1 MASEAANLEAFTI
14 QQNYCRTMGAPIT
27 ERVAGA
33 IRDAASRATRT
44 GTRILDWPGEPTADA
59 LPLRT
64 VGGLHA
70 LAQAGDS
77 AELALLFAGAVTD
90 GVEATAIVGRAFA
103 EHDAAILP
111 WLDGPPQTNE
121 TGRSGVL
128 MVGLMHV
135 ARRFGHPLEILEIG
149 SSAGLNLLIDRFRF
163 DLGGAITGPAD
174 SPITIR
180 PEWRGAAPEPA
191 EVRFAGVRGVE
202 VAPVDV
208 RDPVQA
214 ARLRA
219 YVWADNPDRL
229 ERLTRAIAMIE
240 AQPVALERGDA
251 ADWVEA
257 RLAEPQMTGTT
268 RVLMHSVVW
277 QYLGEARQARITA
290 AMQAAGAAATAERPV
305 AWVQMEPLRHS
316 ANPRQELWVRS
327 WPEGAPAVKIAHSQA
342 HGAWVEGLCTRPTI
356 QTR

>member
-1 MASEAANLEAFTI
+1 MASEATNREAFTI
-14 QQNYCRTMGAPIT
+14 QQTYCRTMGAPIT

-33 IRDAASRATRT
+33 IRDAATRDTAT
-44 GTRILDWPGEPTADA
+44 GARILDWPGDPTADA

-70 LAQAGDS
+70 LAQAGRC
-77 AELALLFAGAVTD
+77 AELMRLFAADLTD
-90 GVEATAIVGRAFA
+90 PAEAAAIVGHAIA
-103 EHDAAILP
+103 AHDAEILP

-121 TGRSGVL
+121 LGRSGAL
-128 MVGLMHV
+128 MVGLMAV
-135 ARRFGHPLEILEIG
+135 ARSFGHPLEILEIG
-149 SSAGLNLLIDRFRF
+149 SSAGLNLLVDRIRY
-163 DLGGAITGPAD
+163 DLGGATTGPEE

-180 PEWRGAAPEPA
+180 PEWRGPPPEPVA
-191 EVRFAGVRGVE
+191 VRFAGVRGVE
-202 VAPVDV
+202 IAPVDV
-208 RDPVQA
+208 RDPAAA

-219 YVWADNPDRL
+219 YVWADNPERL

-240 AQPVALERGDA
+240 ARPVALERGDA

-257 RLAEPQMTGTT
+257 RLAEPQALATT

-290 AMQAAGAAATAERPV
+290 AMEAAGARATPERPL

-316 ANPRQELWVRS
+316 ATPRQEIWVRT
-327 WPEGAPAVKIAHSQA
+327 WPDGAPAVKLAHAQA
-342 HGAWVEGLCTRPTI
+342 HGAWVEAL
-356 QTR
+356 